1 MSQTENSNRAAL
13 VLPGGG
19 ARGAFQVGVLK
30 AVAEL
35 LPRGAAN
42 PFPVISGTSA
52 GAVNSVVLASR
63 AHHLRSAVAELE
75 QVWGHFRCH
84 HVYKTDNLTMLKS
97 SLHWLA
103 SIVLGGWLVG
113 APKSLLDNEP
123 LRSLLNRNVHFPR
136 IEDAIRSGHLD
147 AVAVTAAGYDSAR
160 STSFFEANDEKS
172 AWQRTRR
179 LGIRSDLNIDHVM
192 ASIAVPMVFPP
203 VRIGNEFF
211 GDGAM
216 RQATPLSPAVHLG
229 ADRILVI
236 GIRDETGDQTL
247 DSGPQS
253 PSFAQIAGYM
263 LDTLFMDGL
272 YSDLERITR
281 INQLIDS
288 ISRDTAPKAV
298 SKMRPID
305 TMLIVP
311 SEDLR
316 VLAYNHRKELPFAIR
331 ALLRGVGGSSPG
343 ENRLLSFLLFEKA
356 YTREL
361 IKLGYRDAMKVKDE
375 LRDFVTGAPVPRLFA
390 PNWIKK
396 DLSAFGTDVRPE
408 ASEQE
413 YSPQAEKRHIA
424 DNVSDGSKDD
434 TSGQCRIHAKSP
446 QD

>member
-1 MSQTENSNRAAL
+1 MSRKSWLRRGHYNTLYPHPREITRIGICIGTMKQSEDRIRTGL

-35 LPRGAAN
+35 LPRGASN

-63 AHHLRSAVAELE
+63 AQNLRSAVAELE

-97 SLHWLA
+97 SLHWLL
-103 SIVLGGWLVG
+103 SIVLGGLLVG
-113 APKSLLDNEP
+113 APKSLLDNAP
-123 LRSLLNRNVHFPR
+123 LRELLSRNVRFPR
-136 IEDAIRSGHLD
+136 IKDAIEAGHLH
-147 AVAVTAAGYDSAR
+147 AVAVTAAGYGSAR
-160 STSFFEANDEKS
+160 STSFFEAIEEQS
-172 AWQRTRR
+172 SWERTRR
-179 LGIRSDLNIDHVM
+179 LGLRSELSLDHVM

-203 VRIGNEFF
+203 VRIRNDYF

-236 GIRDETGDQTL
+236 GIRDETGDPTP
-247 DSGPQS
+247 DSAPEL

-281 INQLIDS
+281 INQLLDS
-288 ISRDTAPKAV
+288 ITTGNAPGAAAN
-298 SKMRPID
+298 MRAID

-311 SEDLR
+311 SQDLR
-316 VLAYNHRKELPFAIR
+316 QLAYRHRKELPLAIR
-331 ALLRGVGGSSPG
+331 ALLRGVGGRSPG

-361 IKLGYRDAMKVKDE
+361 IKLGYHDAMQVKDE

-390 PNWIKK
+390 PAWIKR
-396 DLSAFGTDVRPE
+396 DLSAFGTE
-408 ASEQE
+408 M
-413 YSPQAEKRHIA
+413 
-424 DNVSDGSKDD
+424 
-434 TSGQCRIHAKSP
+434 
-446 QD
+446 